1 MRILIAEDDAV
12 SRLILQR
19 AVQKFG
25 HDCLLAADGA
35 AAWDLFQDNEVD
47 VVISDWM
54 MPGLDGLELCRRVR
68 ADQRAGY
75 PYFILLTALSDRS
88 HIFAGLEAGAD
99 DYLAKPLDRE
109 ELQVRLI
116 AATRVTS
123 LYRRLAEEQA
133 ARERQYRETERMK
146 SELIALVSHELRT
159 PLTSIKGYV
168 DLVLNGDAGPLSAVQ
183 QEFLGIARISAN
195 RMVILVNDLLDLSR
209 LESAKIDLRLA
220 SVALLS
226 LIQEVVSTFRPQLTA
241 KRQQL
246 TLDLPVSLPPI
257 WADSARITQIL
268 TNLLSNAHKYTP
280 AGGEIRISVRAME
293 ETVRLDV
300 SDTGVGMTA
309 DDLGQLF
316 TRFFRANNRATR
328 EVGGTGLGL
337 VITKMLVELHN
348 GELTVVSTPDK
359 GSTFSA
365 TLPIVAAEVAVPGK
379 LVDGGRLTT
388 LL

>member
-379 LVDGGRLTT
+379 LVDDGRLTT

>member
-133 ARERQYRETERMK
+133 ARELQYRETERMK

-280 AGGEIRISVRAME
+280 AGGEIRISVRAMG